1 MSMIRWL
8 AKRDK
13 TEERINKVRKKGL
26 KTREKIIK
34 VATKLFAK
42 YGFAGTSMDEISEK
56 VGIKKAS
63 LYHHFPSKQDIYF
76 VLIDKVLTEILDI
89 FQISFT
95 SDDIIK
101 DSEQFFKKIMD
112 YISNNQDYV
121 KILIREILD
130 ENVPVRQL
138 SQEYVP
144 KLLNFGERILE
155 EGVKKGVFREGI
167 DPLQLSITLT
177 GAVLI
182 YFLFIPIIDPFIPDP
197 VSRKSIEKRV
207 RHIVDIF
214 LNGIRTKN

>member
-1 MSMIRWL
+1 MRWI
-8 AKRDK
+8 KRK
-13 TEERINKVRKKGL
+13 EEINKEKISKVRKRGQ

-34 VATKLFAK
+34 VATKLFGK

-76 VLIDKVLTEILDI
+76 ELIDKVLTEILDI

-101 DSEQFFKKIMD
+101 DSEMFFEKIMD
-112 YISNNQDYV
+112 YISKNQDYI
-121 KILIREILD
+121 KILVRELLD
-130 ENVPVRQL
+130 ENIPIRQL

-144 KLLNFGERILE
+144 KLLNFGEKIIG
-155 EGVKKGVFREGI
+155 EGVRKGIFREGI
-167 DPLQLSITLT
+167 DPIQLSVTLT

-182 YFLFIPIIDPFIPDP
+182 YFLFIPILDPFIPNP
-197 VSRKSIEKRV
+197 LSKKSIETRV
-207 RHIVDIF
+207 KHMVDIF
-214 LNGIRTKN
+214 LNGIILRNK